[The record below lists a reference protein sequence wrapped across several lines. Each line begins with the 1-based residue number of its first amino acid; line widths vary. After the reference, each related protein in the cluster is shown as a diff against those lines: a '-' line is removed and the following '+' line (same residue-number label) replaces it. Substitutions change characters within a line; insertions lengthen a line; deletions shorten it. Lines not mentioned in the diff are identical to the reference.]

1 MKKILLKDKYPV
13 YVQTIKKNKTIFKN
27 VNEIILLYKEL
38 INKHPITSFIAIFD
52 NYEHT
57 LNLKEHVISQD
68 IKDAKN
74 IIYCYGKSLDKI
86 EITGIRPRSF
96 GVVETD
102 DNFVISFMEAPDPI
116 ANKQMIDWTKT
127 IINS

>member
-13 YVQTIKKNKTIFKN
+13 YVQSISKNKTIFNN
-27 VNEIILLYKEL
+27 VNEIISQYKKL
-38 INKHPITSFIAIFD
+38 INNHPITSFIAVFD

-57 LNLKEHVISQD
+57 SNLKEHVISQD

-86 EITGIRPRSF
+86 EVTGIRPRSF
-96 GVVETD
+96 GVVETC

-116 ANKQMIDWTKT
+116 ANEQMIEWTKN